1 MSRRALLLAIV
12 LTVGLTVATL
22 PIGAQSGSVA
32 VDADPDG
39 NAPVSLGTGTET
51 HTIEVANDRN
61 ESVAIDIDSPSGV
74 RVDPSQRSVPAGTTE
89 RITLEID
96 GADDAS
102 GGTVTVS
109 AGGAEDAFEIE
120 RPAIAG
126 LAEEPLDVDGALVG
140 ERTSGEVAIEE
151 LTGEGT
157 IDSVDATVV
166 GTDADAELTV
176 QGPGQYDSANTLEW
190 TVDVRDGA
198 DQHEDLSWDV
208 RLVPNGNEDAART
221 VTVEGEVIYPA
232 QFGDVTL
239 DDEMTFDEPRS
250 STAEIT
256 KTVELEVEND
266 GDLPLELDSVR
277 ARSPNSG
284 IDVAVADQPET
295 IDGRTQLAGT
305 RGTIETVELAVTAD
319 TGLDEGEYSI
329 TGTVTSTNV
338 SATDTNFDG
347 TLHIDHEVTLDTA
360 QRIDIGDVPIGESSR
375 QTASVGE
382 ALGYQNVENLEIT
395 LEDGPDSWLTIE
407 EAPSRLDAGGSRPVV
422 FQAAFDTD
430 AELGTTYEWTYAVD
444 GTGVE
449 AETVTVTASP
459 VPLNLDPVRNDVGAY
474 DGPVAEGTLSMVETM
489 DTRMRNG
496 RIDDDSITN
505 VISFGTASSLYLES
519 MDAASERQSA
529 GEYDRAQQDIVQAA
543 AAYNT
548 MTLYADELDDA
559 AFRSDTE
566 TALSAA
572 ESDLDAGIEEQAQY
586 YESRLESEDVSLIE
600 EATTKR
606 KLARV
611 TLLQGD
617 DERATAL
624 EREAQSAFENYTQ
637 AVSEGER
644 ARQRADETWETM
656 HSEQFVTVAGQ
667 PLLLNPAKYDAY
679 TDRVDEMN
687 AAYENATATFDRA
700 GETSRAEAVES
711 EYADRTATL
720 ELTRWSLLGATGMY
734 GLLVIGIVVR
744 TARGTYQYL
753 RDARA
758 SVSGDFLV

>member
-1 MSRRALLLAIV
+1 MSRRVLFLAV
-12 LTVGLTVATL
+12 VFAAGLAVATAPAAAQSTVTVHDGSVTVGTDTAETTVT
-22 PIGAQSGSVA
+22 
-32 VDADPDG
+32 VD
-39 NAPVSLGTGTET
+39 NTG
-51 HTIEVANDRN
+51 N
-61 ESVAIDIDSPSGV
+61 ESVSVDVSSPSGIN
-74 RVDPSQRSVPAGTTE
+74 VDQSRDTVPAE
-89 RITLEID
+89 SSRDITLEISAD
-96 GADDAS
+96 DDAS
-102 GGTVTVS
+102 GGTITVS
-109 AGGAEDAFEIE
+109 TPDDSGMIE
-120 RPAIAG
+120 VDRPPIAG
-126 LAEEPLDVDGALVG
+126 LEDEPLDTGEILVG
-140 ERTSGEVAIEE
+140 EQASGSVGIEQIGGDGSLGDVSASVVSSDPDASLSVYE
-151 LTGEGT
+151 TGG
-157 IDSVDATVV
+157 
-166 GTDADAELTV
+166 
-176 QGPGQYDSANTLEW
+176 TLEW
-190 TVDVRDGA
+190 TATVDNDA
-198 DQHEDLSWDV
+198 AQHEDLEWEV
-208 RLVPNGNEDAART
+208 ELVSDSNAART
-221 VTVEGEVIYPA
+221 VDVEGEVIYPPR
-232 QFGDVTL
+232 FGDVEL
-239 DDEMTFDEPRS
+239 DDAEVTFDEPRG
-250 STAEIT
+250 STATIT
-256 KTVELEVEND
+256 ETIDLDVEND
-266 GDLPLELDSVR
+266 GDLEMDLESVTASTSNGGLDVS
-277 ARSPNSG
+277 
-284 IDVAVADQPET
+284 VADQPGT
-295 IDGRTQLAGT
+295 VDGQST
-305 RGTIETVELAVTAD
+305 ETVELTVTAD
-319 TGLDEGEYSI
+319 TGLSEGVYDISGVARASDI
-329 TGTVTSTNV
+329 DTTDASYDGTVR
-338 SATDTNFDG
+338 
-347 TLHIDHEVTLDTA
+347 IEHETQLDA
-360 QRIDIGDVPIGESSR
+360 PDRIDIGDVPIGESSR
-375 QTASVGE
+375 QTASMGE

-474 DGPVAEGTLSMVETM
+474 DGPVAEGTLSMIETM

-496 RIDDDSITN
+496 EIEDDSITN

-529 GEYDRAQQDIVQAA
+529 GEYDQAQQDIVQAA

-667 PLLLNPAKYDAY
+667 PLLLNPAEYDAY

-687 AAYENATATFDRA
+687 AAYENATATFERA

>member
-1 MSRRALLLAIV
+1 MSRRALLLAVV
-12 LTVGLTVATL
+12 LTVGLTAATV
-22 PIGAQSGSVA
+22 PIGAQSGDVT

-39 NAPVSLGTGTET
+39 DAPVSLGTGTET
-51 HTIEVANDRN
+51 HTVEVTNDRN
-61 ESVAIDIDSPSGV
+61 ESVAIDVDSPSGIS
-74 RVDPSQRSVPAGTTE
+74 VDPDQRSVPAGTTE
-89 RITLEID
+89 RITLEIE
-96 GADDAS
+96 GEDDAS

-109 AGGAEDAFEIE
+109 AGGAEDGFRIE

-126 LAEEPLDVDGALVG
+126 LAEEPLDVDGVLVG

-151 LTGEGT
+151 LTGDGT
-157 IDSVDATVV
+157 IDEVEASVVE
-166 GTDADAELTV
+166 TDANADLTV
-176 QGPGQYDSANTLEW
+176 TGPGPYDTDKTLEW
-190 TVDVRDGA
+190 TVDVNDGA

-232 QFGDVTL
+232 EFGDVTL
-239 DDEMTFDEPRS
+239 DDEMTFDEPRGS
-250 STAEIT
+250 NAEIT

-266 GDLPLELDSVR
+266 GDLPLELDSVT
-277 ARSPNSG
+277 ASSPNGG
-284 IDVAVADQPET
+284 IDVSVADRPDRIE
-295 IDGRTQLAGT
+295 GGTQFPG
-305 RGTIETVELAVTAD
+305 TVELDVTASTD
-319 TGLDEGEYSI
+319 LDEGEYDVS
-329 TGTVTSTNV
+329 GVVRSTNV
-338 SATDTNFDG
+338 SASDTTFDG
-347 TLHIDHEVTLDTA
+347 TVRISHETAIDSPN
-360 QRIDIGDVPIGESSR
+360 RIDIGDVPIGERTR

-382 ALGYQNVENLEIT
+382 TLGYQDVEDLEIT
-395 LEDGPDSWLTIE
+395 LEDGPDNWLTIE

-430 AELGTTYEWTYAVD
+430 AELGTAYEWTYAVD

-449 AETVTVTASP
+449 EETVTVTASP
-459 VPLNLDPVRNDVGAY
+459 VPVNLDPIRNDVGDY

-489 DTRMRNG
+489 DARMRDG
-496 RIDDDSITN
+496 DIEDDSITT

-519 MDAASERQSA
+519 MDAASERQAA
-529 GEYDRAQQDIVQAA
+529 GEYDRAQQEIVQAA

-548 MTLYADELDDA
+548 MTLYADELDGA
-559 AFRSDTE
+559 TFRSDTE
-566 TALSAA
+566 TVLSAA
-572 ESDLDAGIEEQAQY
+572 ESDLDTGIEEQAQY
-586 YESRLESEDVSLIE
+586 YESRLESENVSLIE
-600 EATTKR
+600 EATIQR

-611 TLLQGD
+611 ALLQGD
-617 DERATAL
+617 DERAAAL
-624 EREAQSAFENYTQ
+624 EEDSRVAFENYTR

-656 HSEQFVTVAGQ
+656 ESEQFVTVAGQ
-667 PLLLNPAKYDAY
+667 PLLLNPAEYDTYA
-679 TDRVDEMN
+679 DRVGEMN
-687 AAYENATATFDRA
+687 AAYENATATFERA

-720 ELTRWSLLGATGMY
+720 EVTRWSLLGATGAY
-734 GLLVIGIVVR
+734 GFLVIGVVVR